1 MLATTSIWSS
11 SAQFY
16 CGRQSSAAL
25 VALTSWLLASIQKL
39 ARAMP
44 QVDRDAV
51 FVFLGD

>member
-1 MLATTSIWSS
+1 LA
-11 SAQFY
+11 AQFS
-16 CGRQSSAAL
+16 GGAAPSAAL

-39 ARAMP
+39 ARSMP